1 MLKDRAMR
9 LDPATGAA
17 PGWTIRVT
25 AKEFIEAYPHIE
37 ARHAYSELK
46 KAAED
51 LFECRVEWDEDVISR
66 GKKETKRRSVR
77 WIYEKADTTTAGWVD
92 LKFSPSIAPYLLGI
106 ESEFTKYKLRHA
118 ADLRS
123 IYSWRLLEI
132 IAQYRDTGVAA
143 ILYDEFCQAMGAPD
157 SCVKDSGQLRRRVI
171 EPAVKELQ
179 EKIALPLS
187 GNP

>member
-1 MLKDRAMR
+1 MR

-51 LFECRVEWDEDVISR
+51 LFECRVEWMRMSSR
-66 GKKETKRRSVR
+66 GQERDEAPVVR

-92 LKFSPSIAPYLLGI
+92 LKFHPASPLPA
-106 ESEFTKYKLRHA
+106 RHRKRVHEVQA
-118 ADLRS
+118 TASADLRS
-123 IYSWRLLEI
+123 IIRGACLNHC
-132 IAQYRDTGVAA
+132 AVPRYRRRRHSLRRVLPSYGCAGQ
-143 ILYDEFCQAMGAPD
+143 LREGL
-157 SCVKDSGQLRRRVI
+157 GQLRRRVI